1 MKPDPKSLSNSE
13 ARSATRT
20 GALAALWHN
29 MSVQDYAIIA
39 YQSYL
44 LLRAFSAPDSDDAQ
58 IARRVSLFLFTV
70 ALSTIAVVRGE
81 LLPKGKTRAIIY
93 RVGGF
98 GSMLSS
104 YFLMRWLVPS
114 LQQPLLD
121 GELLAI
127 DQAIFVVTP
136 SVWLAQFN
144 DLHTVEWFA
153 FFYYSY
159 FYMMGVLLIPTMF
172 FDRGKRPIELLGGA
186 LTVCALGH
194 IGYTLV
200 PGYGPFAYLEFA
212 EPVNGGFWWDS
223 VIATVH
229 SGGAMMDIFP
239 SLHTAYPTFFT
250 LYAFGNR
257 KFPVYRYLW
266 PVLAFFTANII
277 IATMFLRWH
286 WGIDVIFGLLLAVT
300 ARLAGLWLASRDGRR
315 GTTEDN
321 RQPIWEPLFN
331 YQKDR

>member
-1 MKPDPKSLSNSE
+1 MSS
-13 ARSATRT
+13 SAEHSSQR
-20 GALAALWHN
+20 ALTTWWRN
-29 MSVQDYAIIA
+29 MSYQDWAVLTF
-39 YQSYL
+39 QTYL
-44 LLRAFSAPDSDDAQ
+44 LFRAFAAPDSEDAL
-58 IARRVSLFLFTV
+58 IARRVSLFLFAV
-70 ALSTIAVVRGE
+70 ALTTITLVRGE
-81 LLPKGKTRAIIY
+81 LLPKGITRGLVY
-93 RVGGF
+93 RIGCF

-114 LQQPLLD
+114 LQQPILD
-121 GELLAI
+121 GELMAI
-127 DQAIFVVTP
+127 DQAIFVITP

-159 FYMMGVLLIPTMF
+159 FYMMGLMLLPTLF
-172 FDRGKRPIELLGGA
+172 FDKGRRPIELLGGA

-212 EPVNGGFWWDS
+212 EPVAGGFWWDN

-250 LYAFGNR
+250 LYAFGHR
-257 KFPVYRYLW
+257 KHKVYKWVW
-266 PVLAFFTANII
+266 PILAFFTINII

-286 WGIDVIFGLLLAVT
+286 WGIDIIFGLLLAVG
-300 ARLAGLWLASRDGRR
+300 ARMVGVWLANREGGR
-315 GTTEDN
+315 GQGNDD
-321 RQPIWEPLFN
+321 RQPIWEPLFR
-331 YQKDR
+331 YQRKSSAL